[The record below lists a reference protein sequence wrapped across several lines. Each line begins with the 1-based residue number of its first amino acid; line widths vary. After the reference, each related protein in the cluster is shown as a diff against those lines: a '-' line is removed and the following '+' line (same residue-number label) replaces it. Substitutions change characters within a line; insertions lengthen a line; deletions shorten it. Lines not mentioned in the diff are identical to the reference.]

1 VVTLVGV
8 ARERNIQLEGIQVR
22 IVHKQNIQVAG
33 PHDPAQRGLR
43 ITELRRH
50 IQVEGE
56 VSQEEAQVLLW
67 GAENCPVSN
76 TLEGAVPIVTRLEV
90 VK

>member
-1 VVTLVGV
+1 MGV
-8 ARERNIQLEGIQVR
+8 ARERNIQLEGMQVR
-22 IVHKQNIQVAG
+22 VVHKQNIKVAG

-50 IQVEGE
+50 IQVRGDISE
-56 VSQEEAQVLLW
+56 QEAQVLLW

-90 VK
+90 VE